1 MQIYIYIYIYI
12 KYIKLGF
19 TPRKSEQPLQSMELQ
34 EKEAQKMKSFRKSL
48 QKESTVNRCLLV
60 LDVHSYKGGF
70 ITTV

>member
-34 EKEAQKMKSFRKSL
+34 ENEAQKNEIIQEISSERIYS
-48 QKESTVNRCLLV
+48 
-60 LDVHSYKGGF
+60 
-70 ITTV
+70 